1 MKRKIF
7 TGILALSMFLIP
19 TAKAEEV
26 DPLIK
31 DYISRIESGEILPPQ
46 YEIKDDDG
54 DGIDDNLGIRR
65 DSPKPEEWIKSLKT
79 QKFGGGDLILF

>member
-7 TGILALSMFLIP
+7 TGILALSMFLVP
-19 TAKAEEV
+19 TARAEEI

-31 DYISRIESGEILPPQ
+31 DYISRIESKEILPPQ
-46 YEIKDDDG
+46 YSNNEVSGK
-54 DGIDDNLGIRR
+54 N
-65 DSPKPEEWIKSLKT
+65 PTKEEWVESLKS